1 MKFTALVAIIQDKDE
16 EKAIEVA
23 KEAGAGS
30 VTILHGKNIG
40 LKEKKVFF
48 GLTLE
53 ENVSVL
59 LFVLPRKLSMK
70 IMRTLRK
77 EFDLDNPENSG
88 MTFTIPLSHVAGL
101 DTEELHQFEDN
112 IKTMLGGV
120 QC

>member
-1 MKFTALVAIIQDKDE
+1 MKFTALIAVIHDKDE
-16 EKAIEVA
+16 ERAIEVA

-59 LFVLPRKLSMK
+59 LFILPRKLSMK
-70 IMRTLRK
+70 VMRTLRK
-77 EFDLDNPENSG
+77 EFDLDNHENSG
-88 MTFTIPLSHVAGL
+88 MAFTVPLTHVAGL
-101 DTEELHQFEDN
+101 DVDELHQFENN

-120 QC
+120 